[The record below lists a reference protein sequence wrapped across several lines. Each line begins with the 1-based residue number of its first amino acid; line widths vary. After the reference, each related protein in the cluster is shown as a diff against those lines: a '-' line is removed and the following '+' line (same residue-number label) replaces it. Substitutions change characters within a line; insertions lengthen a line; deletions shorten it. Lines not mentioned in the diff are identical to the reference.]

1 MSVIGATVMKIGTKE
16 PQEVPQELDIS
27 LDLEYTGGCHMA
39 IQVDLVFNKSVY
51 LSIKMVSLRGRAR
64 VQLSRH
70 PLTHWSFAFYEVC
83 CHDVCLRQLYTFWD
97 MSLWKLQGFQL
108 MLTIQDPCGL
118 GKQPPFLEV
127 PFFQKKKNPGGL
139 NEKVMFHFKPDQIV
153 QKLLYLENNHCN
165 LNK

>member
-1 MSVIGATVMKIGTKE
+1 MKIGTKE

-83 CHDVCLRQLYTFWD
+83 CHDVCLKQLYTFWD
-97 MSLWKLQGFQL
+97 MRLWKLQGFQL
-108 MLTIQDPCGL
+108 VPAIQDPCGL
-118 GKQPPFLEV
+118 AKGETAY
-127 PFFQKKKNPGGL
+127 FFRSSIFPEKNPGGL
-139 NEKVMFHFKPDQIV
+139 NEKVMLHFKPDQIL
-153 QKLLYLENNHCN
+153 QKLLYKENNHCN
-165 LNK
+165 LCTNSL